1 MIERDHLSAPT
12 RDAGDLEVVEIQRE
26 IARTQGE
33 MGGTLEAI
41 QEKLNPS
48 ALIEQARGPVEET
61 TDHIVAEVQ
70 RAVRESAEHLIEQ
83 ARGPIEDVSDHL
95 ITRATGAIEEAT
107 DRLVA
112 RATIAVQETTDHV
125 LDRARVTATE
135 AVAEVMEHTGTALR
149 AATLGKVEK
158 MVSTISETTRGVAY
172 DANETTKGLGATV
185 LTTIQT
191 NPLPA
196 ALAAVGLGWLYLKR
210 PRVTAGTTTTLAY
223 HAGGQSGQRVGVGYE
238 AGGATIGA
246 NAGQLATG
254 VRDTVAGAA
263 GSVASAVGATAG
275 GVADTVGSAAGTV
288 ADTAGSAAGAVAD
301 TVAGAAGAVVGT
313 VGSAAGAVGSTV
325 GAVGGAVGHA
335 ADGTQL
341 AARDLAAEVWYQTQ
355 RVGDGFQTLA
365 QRNPLALGA
374 AGIAVGA
381 LIGLAVPTT
390 PQESQVMGAA
400 RDTLLDKA
408 MGATQDTVEKVADI
422 AQKAESAAESVI
434 KTEAPAPLR

>member
-1 MIERDHLSAPT
+1 MIERDAPA

-41 QEKLNPS
+41 QEKLNPG
-48 ALIEQARGPVEET
+48 ALMEQARGPVEET

-112 RATIAVQETTDHV
+112 RATVAVQETTGHI
-125 LDRARVTATE
+125 LEQARVTATE
-135 AVAEVMEHTGTALR
+135 AVAEIVDHTGTALR

-185 LTTIQT
+185 RATIQA

-196 ALAAVGLGWLYLKR
+196 ALATIGLGWLYLKR
-210 PRVTAGTTTTLAY
+210 PKVAARTTTTLAY
-223 HAGGQSGQRVGVGYE
+223 RAGGQSGQRVGGGYE
-238 AGGATIGA
+238 AGGATVGA
-246 NAGQLATG
+246 SAGHLATG
-254 VRDTVAGAA
+254 VRDAVTGAA
-263 GSVASAVGATAG
+263 GN
-275 GVADTVGSAAGTV
+275 VADTVGTAAGTV
-288 ADTAGSAAGAVAD
+288 ADTAGSAAGTVAD
-301 TVAGAAGAVVGT
+301 T

-335 ADGTQL
+335 ADETQL

-374 AGIAVGA
+374 ASIAVGA

-408 MGATQDTVEKVADI
+408 MGATQDTVEKVADV
-422 AQKAESAAESVI
+422 AQKAESAAENVI
-434 KTEAPAPLR
+434 KTEAPAITR

>member
-1 MIERDHLSAPT
+1 MIERDAPA

-41 QEKLNPS
+41 QEKLNPG
-48 ALIEQARGPVEET
+48 ALMEQARGPVEET

-107 DRLVA
+107 ERLVA
-112 RATIAVQETTDHV
+112 RATVAVQETTDHI
-125 LDRARVTATE
+125 LDQARVTATE
-135 AVAEVMEHTGTALR
+135 AVAEIVDHTGTALR

-158 MVSTISETTRGVAY
+158 MVSTISETTRGVAD

-185 LTTIQT
+185 RATIQA

-196 ALAAVGLGWLYLKR
+196 ALATIGLGWLYLKR
-210 PRVTAGTTTTLAY
+210 PKVAARTTTTLAY
-223 HAGGQSGQRVGVGYE
+223 RAGGQSGQRVGGSYG
-238 AGGATIGA
+238 AGGATVGA
-246 NAGQLATG
+246 SAGHLATG
-254 VRDTVAGAA
+254 VRDAVTGAA
-263 GSVASAVGATAG
+263 GN
-275 GVADTVGSAAGTV
+275 VADTVGSAAGTV
-288 ADTAGSAAGAVAD
+288 ADTAGSAAG
-301 TVAGAAGAVVGT
+301 TVVDT

-335 ADGTQL
+335 ADETQL

-374 AGIAVGA
+374 ASIAVGA

-408 MGATQDTVEKVADI
+408 MGATQDTVEKVADV
-422 AQKAESAAESVI
+422 AQKVESAAEGVI
-434 KTEAPAPLR
+434 KTEAPAITR

>member
-1 MIERDHLSAPT
+1 MIERDAPA

-41 QEKLNPS
+41 QEKLNPG
-48 ALIEQARGPVEET
+48 ALMEQARGPVEET

-112 RATIAVQETTDHV
+112 RATVAVQETTDHI
-125 LDRARVTATE
+125 LEQARVTATE
-135 AVAEVMEHTGTALR
+135 AVAEIVDHTGTALR

-185 LTTIQT
+185 LTTIQA

-196 ALAAVGLGWLYLKR
+196 ALATIGLGWLYLKR
-210 PRVTAGTTTTLAY
+210 PKVAARTTTTLAY
-223 HAGGQSGQRVGVGYE
+223 RAGGQSGQRVGGGYQ
-238 AGGATIGA
+238 AGGATVGA
-246 NAGQLATG
+246 SAGHLATG
-254 VRDTVAGAA
+254 VRDAVTGAA
-263 GSVASAVGATAG
+263 GN
-275 GVADTVGSAAGTV
+275 VADTVGTAAGTV
-288 ADTAGSAAGAVAD
+288 ADTAGSAAGTVAD
-301 TVAGAAGAVVGT
+301 TMGSAAGAVVDT

-325 GAVGGAVGHA
+325 GAMGGAVGHA
-335 ADGTQL
+335 ADETQL

-374 AGIAVGA
+374 ASIAVGA

-408 MGATQDTVEKVADI
+408 MGATQGTVEKVADI
-422 AQKAESAAESVI
+422 AQKAESAAEGVI
-434 KTEAPAPLR
+434 KTEAPAITR